1 MGGEPAILLTQWRV
15 ALVCSAVAISLASDS
30 ATFFGGRLPPSPG
43 TAAELLLVII
53 ATVTMLSRYTSFM
66 YWARW
71 KFEFR
76 FGSPTSSGFK
86 GKFTPPSSSGRS
98 VGLKLV

>member
-1 MGGEPAILLTQWRV
+1 MRCEPAILFTQSRV
-15 ALVCSAVAISLASDS
+15 AIVCSEVRISLASDS

-71 KFEFR
+71 KLELR
-76 FGSPTSSGFK
+76 FGSPTSAGFH
-86 GKFTPPSSSGRS
+86 GKFTRPSSSGRS
-98 VGLKLV
+98 LALKLV